1 MTFEKFEVAIREAC
15 LKAAEERGENL
26 ANLSCLF
33 KNWRYAVSEEAEKK
47 AA

>member
-1 MTFEKFEVAIREAC
+1 MTFEKFEAAIRIAC

-33 KNWRYAVSEEAEKK
+33 KNWRHLVSAEAEKT

>member
-1 MTFEKFEVAIREAC
+1 MTFEQFEVAIREAC

-33 KNWRYAVSEEAEKK
+33 KNWRHTVSSEAEKE